1 MTSRLKIAC
10 IILAAWVLPVKV
22 QAETLSQADLAQLLE
37 WVQGRYSNQQQFDTG
52 GVTKASDL
60 LFPVFEQIDVPAF
73 GDSVIYLQ
81 WPIGSS
87 TGDLQRQRIW
97 VFNLNE
103 TTGRI
108 TMDFFTLKEPDVW
121 LNAHLYPQKVR
132 GMTRED
138 TIGYPETCLLPV
150 SREGD
155 QFVARIP
162 KTCEIVSQGT
172 QTTMTLESH
181 IVISSDQLTY
191 REAGLKADGSVV
203 FRVPATGEYVFDR
216 LID

>member
-1 MTSRLKIAC
+1 MTLRLKLAC
-10 IILAAWVLPVKV
+10 IILATWVIPFKA
-22 QAETLSQADLAQLLE
+22 QAETLNQADLAQLLE
-37 WVQGRYSNQQQFDTG
+37 WVQGRYSNQQQYDTG

-60 LFPVFEQIDVPAF
+60 LFPVFKRIEVPAF

-81 WPIGSS
+81 WPIGSP

-97 VFNLNE
+97 VFDLDE
-103 TTGRI
+103 AAGTI
-108 TMDFFTLKEPDVW
+108 TMDFFTLKEPGAW
-121 LNAHLYPQKVR
+121 LNAHLDPQKVL
-132 GMTRED
+132 GMTRGD

-181 IVISSDQLTY
+181 ITITADQITY

-203 FRVPATGEYVFDR
+203 FRVPATREYVFDR
-216 LID
+216 LAD